1 MDHIRDNLY
10 IGDKQEAGK
19 RNRLDLNQ
27 IVHVV
32 TLCDEQTEYTTVH
45 HPIVDGVNEQAEF
58 NRAVEIVLEAL
69 NQEQNVLIH
78 CASGMSRSVTVV
90 ATAIAEVEGTNF
102 SEALEL
108 VSEHR
113 TEADPHP
120 DIITHAEQYLAQ
132 KDE

>member
-19 RNRLDLNQ
+19 RNRLDLNH

-45 HPIVDGVNEQAEF
+45 HPIVDGVNEQTEF
-58 NRAVEIVLEAL
+58 NRAVEIVLEAMK
-69 NQEQNVLIH
+69 QEQNVLVH

-90 ATAIAEVEGTNF
+90 ATAIAY
-102 SEALEL
+102 SEAISFDEGLEI
-108 VSEHR
+108 VAESRSE
-113 TEADPHP
+113 ANPHP
-120 DIITHAEQYLAQ
+120 DIIPHAEQYLSE
-132 KDE
+132 KE

>member
-10 IGDKQEAGK
+10 IGNKDEAGK

-32 TLCDEQTEYTTVH
+32 TLCDEQTAYTTVH
-45 HPIVDGVNEQAEF
+45 HPIVDGTNEQAEF
-58 NRAVEIVLEAL
+58 DRAVEIVLKAMD
-69 NQEQNVLIH
+69 QEQNVLVH

-90 ATAIAEVEGTNF
+90 ATAIADTEEISF
-102 SEALEL
+102 SKALET
-108 VSEHR
+108 VAEHR

-120 DIITHAEQYLAQ
+120 DIIAHAEQYLSE
-132 KDE
+132 KDK